1 MKRLLML
8 TGSLMLFLLVFNSC
22 LNDDDYIDR
31 RAYGDALI
39 RAYQQGDS
47 VVYNVQ
53 LFVYSSVP
61 MKDVSAFAKN
71 NPDSIIQLDSL
82 QYRYTFMSNPSR
94 ESYLSEVPSSDRYS
108 FDVSFGA
115 DDILRVS
122 DYLDTSVVAPPV
134 IDTLRWNDDSNQIEI
149 EWKNS
154 AKTHFNKLFLIND
167 KNEILFESELLEK
180 SQTRQHINQYSYGWQ
195 TGKIPTET
203 TVLKVQVNAYL
214 FEPMATTFDIQC
226 IATNDQYTVDWK
238 VNK

>member
-1 MKRLLML
+1 MNRFLIFAGILML
-8 TGSLMLFLLVFNSC
+8 LLLVFNSC
-22 LNDDDYIDR
+22 LNDEDYIDR

-61 MKDVSAFAKN
+61 MHEVTAFAKN
-71 NPDSIIQLDSL
+71 NSDSIIQLDSL
-82 QYRYTFMSNPSR
+82 QYRYTFMNTPSR
-94 ESYLSEVPSSDRYS
+94 ESYLSEVPSADRYS

-115 DDILRVS
+115 EDMLRVS
-122 DYLDTSVVAPPV
+122 DFLDTSVVSPPV
-134 IDTLRWNDDSNQIEI
+134 IDTLKWNEDSSQIEI

-154 AKTHFNKLFLIND
+154 TKTHYYKLFLIND
-167 KNEILFESELLEK
+167 KNEVLFESELLEK
-180 SQTRQHINQYSYGWQ
+180 SQTRHHINQYTYGWQ
-195 TGKIPTET
+195 TGKIPTEN

-226 IATNDQYTVDWK
+226 IATNDQHSVDWK
-238 VNK
+238 INK